1 MYRGK
6 GSSPTALSPSS
17 VVLLVMMRRYR
28 PFYLVW
34 IPFVRITLPSMVV
47 VRFQPIAGPEV
58 AVVSLLLRH
67 LIAVSIRSL
76 AISTFHERGDLR
88 RSGPQPMMDPL
99 AIFDKSFGVRDP

>member
-1 MYRGK
+1 
-6 GSSPTALSPSS
+6 
-17 VVLLVMMRRYR
+17 
-28 PFYLVW
+28 
-34 IPFVRITLPSMVV
+34 MVV

-99 AIFDKSFGVRDP
+99 AIFDKNLTGSVIVR